1 MARIRKCFYMI
12 ITFCFLMAS
21 LSIHL
26 LWAEEKVSTQAE
38 PQLSFDSISYDAG
51 EVWEGDEVNHTFTIK
66 NTGTAQLDIIR
77 VKAG

>member
-1 MARIRKCFYMI
+1 MTSTKKCFCMVL
-12 ITFCFLMAS
+12 TLCFLTAS
-21 LSIHL
+21 LSMHL
-26 LWAEEKVSTQAE
+26 LWAEEKVSTHAE